1 MRVAAAT
8 AIARGAKDDGE
19 SARIARGISR
29 GVERLTTGAI
39 NPYERDLI
47 VSAARRQARRNGR
60 LTSGGSESDEEMD
73 GLILAQDDED
83 ELAEDA
89 QSEVGDAG
97 TSWESRAADFR
108 RRAQQALR
116 DASGPW
122 RWRWTQEE
130 QEVTLD
136 QLGTDDRVWDHSH
149 SEM

>member
-29 GVERLTTGAI
+29 GVERLAAGAI

-47 VSAARRQARRNGR
+47 VSAARRQARRNDKAA
-60 LTSGGSESDEEMD
+60 SGGSEADEEMD
-73 GLILAQDDED
+73 GLIMAQDDDD
-83 ELAEDA
+83 ELAEDV
-89 QSEVGDAG
+89 QSEVGDEE

-108 RRAQQALR
+108 RRAQQAFHV
-116 DASGPW
+116 ASGPW

-130 QEVTLD
+130 QEVSLA
-136 QLGTDDRVWDHSH
+136 QLANDDRVWDRSH